1 MLYCLLIIGCKLL
14 LDYLPKHL
22 FINFLFYYHPNDY
35 FYEFL
40 IVMISAVEI
49 IFLKMGGTS

>member
-1 MLYCLLIIGCKLL
+1 MLYCLLIIGLKLL
-14 LDYLPKHL
+14 LAYLPKHL

-40 IVMISAVEI
+40 IVLISAVEI